1 MLPFATV
8 WLDLENS
15 LRLMKTQKE
24 KHHINITYM
33 WNLNNTNECVCKIE
47 TDSQMQKKNACGYK
61 KGEWGGEENEI
72 NQKQTTMVGN

>member
-24 KHHINITYM
+24 KYHINITYM

-47 TDSQMQKKNACGYK
+47 TDSQMQKKK
-61 KGEWGGEENEI
+61 RLWLQKGRVGWGRE
-72 NQKQTTMVGN
+72 